1 MSSAL
6 LTPLQMAVT
15 HSDCCCFKVAPA
27 AVGFCG
33 SGTGRMLK
41 KMTLVLCAWAIA
53 SAVFANTPCS
63 GSKGGINHCA
73 NGRFVCNDGSVSA
86 SKRICSGGEEY
97 GCVVADTSCPGF
109 VGRLLLQHGN
119 VLRRPARWTLLSTPS
134 GRKSY
139 IPRD

>member
-1 MSSAL
+1 
-6 LTPLQMAVT
+6 
-15 HSDCCCFKVAPA
+15 
-27 AVGFCG
+27 
-33 SGTGRMLK
+33 
-41 KMTLVLCAWAIA
+41 MTLVLCAWAIA

-86 SKRICSGGEEY
+86 SKRICSGGEGVTDALSLTHPVPASSG
-97 GCVVADTSCPGF
+97 GCSCSTATFCAGPRG
-109 VGRLLLQHGN
+109 GRYCL
-119 VLRRPARWTLLSTPS
+119 TPS